1 MKLGKGDLWHK
12 LLYPQLRCALDPLLL
27 LPCGFRFLPF
37 LFYPVYM
44 KDKKSNNVFSSML
57 GYFYLFSVK
66 VEKRLKNSFV
76 EMSENSQ
83 NVNFYSFLATDIF
96 I

>member
-1 MKLGKGDLWHK
+1 MSL
-12 LLYPQLRCALDPLLL
+12 A
-27 LPCGFRFLPF
+27 
-37 LFYPVYM
+37 
-44 KDKKSNNVFSSML
+44 
-57 GYFYLFSVK
+57 LFSMK
-66 VEKRLKNSFV
+66 VEERLKNSFV